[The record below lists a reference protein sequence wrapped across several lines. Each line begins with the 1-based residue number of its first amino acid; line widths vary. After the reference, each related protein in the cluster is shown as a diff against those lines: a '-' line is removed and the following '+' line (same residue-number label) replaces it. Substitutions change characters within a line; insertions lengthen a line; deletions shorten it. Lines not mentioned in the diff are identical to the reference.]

1 MTSFKVVAVIPALNE
16 EETIGKV
23 VAGACAET
31 SRVIVVDDGSQ
42 DRTKDIAEK
51 AGAYVISHDAPRGY
65 GRSLEDGLAF
75 AFSSG
80 ADAVVTLDA
89 DGQHDSRDIQRL
101 IGKLME
107 GFDVVIAERPYRT
120 HMAERIFALYTK
132 LRFGIRDP
140 LCGLKA
146 YRRSVYEAIGRF
158 DALDSIGTEL
168 VLLAKK
174 MGFTSAVVPIELA
187 KRIDTS
193 RFYAKRFR
201 ANVKIFKAM
210 CKVIV
215 AIR

>member
-1 MTSFKVVAVIPALNE
+1 
-16 EETIGKV
+16 
-23 VAGACAET
+23 
-31 SRVIVVDDGSQ
+31 
-42 DRTKDIAEK
+42 
-51 AGAYVISHDAPRGY
+51 
-65 GRSLEDGLAF
+65 
-75 AFSSG
+75 
-80 ADAVVTLDA
+80 
-89 DGQHDSRDIQRL
+89 
-101 IGKLME
+101 
-107 GFDVVIAERPYRT
+107 
-120 HMAERIFALYTK
+120 
-132 LRFGIRDP
+132 
-140 LCGLKA
+140 
-146 YRRSVYEAIGRF
+146 VYEAIGRF